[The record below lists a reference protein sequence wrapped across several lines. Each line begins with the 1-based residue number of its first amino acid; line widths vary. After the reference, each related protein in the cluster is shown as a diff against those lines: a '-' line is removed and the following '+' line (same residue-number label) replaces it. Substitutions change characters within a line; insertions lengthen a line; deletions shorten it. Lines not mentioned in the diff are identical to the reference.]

1 MANVQLG
8 PQLCQTGSQLDAP
21 FGSSIDLVPW
31 RPPANVTNVTRDD
44 GKSFA
49 TVGLNQFQISWL
61 LLGTNFG
68 FTNIPTGATIL
79 GVQFWLKRSPQ
90 FNSCARD
97 HDVLL
102 IKAGTFVGTN
112 HAYTSL
118 WPGGVTQTS
127 YGNAGDLWGTT
138 LTPADVM
145 DPNFGVGISVDN
157 QGPFNPCVMSVTAMR
172 GAVYYQYSTNPPPT
186 PGGGLGTGPPS
197 NGGVTAFQRIALF
210 PVAQG
215 LFAFD
220 PGNWI
225 GVPAGVTAPPGA
237 GFDDAV
243 DGSSYTYRVEEIAV
257 GRKPTVSRLFV
268 TYLDLGQVTVTF
280 TLVACQDDQTVV
292 TNSATVVL
300 GNATPTGNYLTR
312 EVDLP
317 LSGMNMQLSWSRAA
331 SAGPLAIAKIKMT
344 GTVET
349 EPYI

>member
-1 MANVQLG
+1 MGTFQLG
-8 PQLCQTGSQLDAP
+8 PQLCRTGSQLDAP
-21 FGSSIDLVPW
+21 FGASIDLVPW
-31 RPPANVTNVTRDD
+31 RPPANVTNVTLDD

-49 TVGLNQFQISWL
+49 TVDLYPLQISWL

-68 FTNIPTGATIL
+68 FGPFPSGATIL

-90 FNSCARD
+90 FNAHARD

-102 IKAGTFVGTN
+102 IKGGTFVGPN
-112 HAYTSL
+112 HAQTSL

-127 YGNAGDLWGTT
+127 YGNAADLWGTT
-138 LTPADVM
+138 LTPADVSAA
-145 DPNFGVGISVDN
+145 NFGVGISVDN
-157 QGPFNPCVMSVTAMR
+157 QGQFLCVMSVTAMR
-172 GAVYYQYSTNPPPT
+172 GAVYYQSIQSAPP
-186 PGGGLGTGPPS
+186 GAGLGTGPPS

-215 LFAFD
+215 LYAFD
-220 PGNWI
+220 
-225 GVPAGVTAPPGA
+225 PGA

-268 TYLDLGQVTVTF
+268 TYLDLGEVTVTF

-331 SAGPLAIAKIKMT
+331 GAGPLAIAKIKMT
-344 GTVET
+344 GTVEV